1 MRIMIVGAG
10 QVGYHLSEKLSA
22 EGQDV
27 VLVDSDKVKLRRIE
41 KDLNIL
47 TVHGSGASFR
57 ILEDAGIK
65 QTDLFIAVTDS
76 DEANLISC
84 ILSQQY
90 GVKTRI
96 ARVRNEDFFAAG
108 SPLSESALGINMLI
122 SPDLAMVD
130 EVMKMSIHSEAFE
143 VAEFAG
149 GQVVILGYAV
159 NHGNPCIGKTLHM
172 LNKFQGVIV
181 AIIRGNRTI
190 IPRGGDGIEAGDRIY
205 IATRKKGISGVEKLF
220 NFSSRMPRNV
230 FIIGGGRIGSL
241 VAKRMENEGIEVRLV
256 EKNPDHCENLTE
268 QFKKVIVLN
277 CDGLEAPDLL
287 DEGINQADLV
297 ISVTDSDTAN
307 ILSSLLAKHHGAKKC
322 ITRINRPDFIPML
335 GTLGIDVALSPR
347 LVAANMILRFVRGGA
362 KIVSVASLMGSEAE
376 VIELTVPDRKQFQD
390 VALKDLY
397 FPPGSILGAIVRV
410 KKGEV
415 IIPSG
420 NTIIEANDNLVIFCT
435 AAAINAVESYFD

>member
-1 MRIMIVGAG
+1 MIVGAG

-27 VLVDSDKVKLRRIE
+27 VLVDSDKAKLRRIE

-57 ILEDAGIK
+57 ILEEAGIR

-96 ARVRNEDFFAAG
+96 ARVRDEDFFAEG
-108 SPLSESALGINMLI
+108 SPLSESALGINLLI

-159 NHGNPCIGKTLHM
+159 GQGNPCIGNTLQM

-181 AIIRGNRTI
+181 AIIRGNKTI
-190 IPRGGDGIEAGDRIY
+190 IPRGGDGIEAGDKIY
-205 IATRKKGISGVEKLF
+205 IATRKRGISSVEKLF
-220 NFSSRMPRNV
+220 DFSSRVPRRV
-230 FIIGGGRIGSL
+230 FIIGGGRIGAQ
-241 VAKRMENEGIEVRLV
+241 VAKRMEREGIEVRLV
-256 EKNPDHCENLTE
+256 EKNTDHCENLTE

-277 CDGLEAPDLL
+277 CDGLEAHDLL
-287 DEGINQADLV
+287 DEGISQADLV

-335 GTLGIDVALSPR
+335 GTLGVDVALSPR
-347 LVAANMILRFVRGGA
+347 LVAANMILRFVRGGG

-376 VIELTVPDRKQFQD
+376 VIELKVPNRKQFQD
-390 VALKDLY
+390 VPLKDLR
-397 FPPGSILGAIVRV
+397 FPPGSVLGAIVRV
-410 KKGEV
+410 KNGEV

-420 NTIIEANDNLVIFCT
+420 STVIKTDDNLVIFCT
-435 AAAINAVESYFD
+435 ATAITAVESYFA

>member
-1 MRIMIVGAG
+1 MIVGAG

-27 VLVDSDKVKLRRIE
+27 VLVDSDKAKLRRIE

-57 ILEDAGIK
+57 ILEDAGIG

-76 DEANLISC
+76 DEVNLIAC

-96 ARVRNEDFFAAG
+96 ARVRDEDFFAEG

-159 NHGNPCIGKTLHM
+159 HSGNPCIGKTLQM
-172 LNKFQGVIV
+172 LNRFQGVIV
-181 AIIRGNRTI
+181 AIIRENMTI
-190 IPRGGDGIEAGDRIY
+190 IPRGSDSIEAGDKIY
-205 IATRKKGISGVEKLF
+205 IATRKKGISSVERLF
-220 NFSSRMPRNV
+220 NFSSRVPRKV
-230 FIIGGGRIGSL
+230 FIIGGGRIGSQ

-256 EKNPDHCENLTE
+256 EKNADHCENLTE
-268 QFKKVIVLN
+268 QFQKVVVLN
-277 CDGLEAPDLL
+277 CDGLEAHDLL

-335 GTLGIDVALSPR
+335 GTLGVDVALSPR
-347 LVAANMILRFVRGGA
+347 LVAANMILRFVRGGG

-376 VIELTVPDRKQFQD
+376 VIELKVPDRKQFRD
-390 VALKDLY
+390 VALKDLR
-397 FPPGSILGAIVRV
+397 FPPGSILGAIVRI

-420 NTIIEANDNLVIFCT
+420 NTIIKMDDNLVIFCT
-435 AAAINAVESYFD
+435 AAAINAVECYFA